1 MRIINPDR
9 DGLIEEHPFTKVLY
23 AECRKELTSQIDNIR
38 TSEGTNRRE
47 VVNSTLMKKLEAL
60 SRELSPLYEKE
71 LNELEDDENMDIGDY
86 SKKFPLGLHVIPGGS
101 HDILKGKK
109 KTFTVIFVSNDN
121 LDSQPVIVT
130 SNNSKI
136 KLNKNK
142 ITLDKNLS
150 PVSGKGTF
158 TVEGVEEN
166 QQATITCSYR
176 EHQKSINI
184 RVVEI
189 ENLYQVPEGLFFDKN
204 KQKYYIVYGKHK
216 NINIYLKT
224 NRYLENKVVW
234 LSSSQP
240 SDVVILGGS
249 TVELSPTMQPHLFRG
264 RVNLEGRRKKA
275 SAIITAKLEGFNAI
289 SANIIVEER
298 DKSGIR
304 FEFIP
309 TEEDFGILRYKWDLV
324 NKAKLFIGAKHPSI
338 RRYLGE
344 SVNDQYPGIDSPL
357 YYSVLAEVIAS
368 ALAFEILKKKFIREG
383 EEGKLDFETTNNF
396 FHASFT
402 KYLSVAHLS
411 LNDNSKIK
419 QFVKF

>member
-1 MRIINPDR
+1 M
-9 DGLIEEHPFTKVLY
+9 
-23 AECRKELTSQIDNIR
+23 
-38 TSEGTNRRE
+38 
-47 VVNSTLMKKLEAL
+47 
-60 SRELSPLYEKE
+60 
-71 LNELEDDENMDIGDY
+71 
-86 SKKFPLGLHVIPGGS
+86 
-101 HDILKGKK
+101 
-109 KTFTVIFVSNDN
+109 IFVSNDN

-264 RVNLEGRRKKA
+264 RVNLEGRRKKHRQLLPQNWKDLMLSQQILLLKSEIKVEYA
-275 SAIITAKLEGFNAI
+275 SNLFQQKKTLE
-289 SANIIVEER
+289 
-298 DKSGIR
+298 
-304 FEFIP
+304 
-309 TEEDFGILRYKWDLV
+309 Y
-324 NKAKLFIGAKHPSI
+324 
-338 RRYLGE
+338 
-344 SVNDQYPGIDSPL
+344 
-357 YYSVLAEVIAS
+357 
-368 ALAFEILKKKFIREG
+368 
-383 EEGKLDFETTNNF
+383 
-396 FHASFT
+396 
-402 KYLSVAHLS
+402 
-411 LNDNSKIK
+411 
-419 QFVKF
+419 